1 VVRSSLGPRT
11 VSLADVS
18 EGADQ
23 SSPSSSPS
31 SNHSAVRGSVAPR
44 YCGWCGRQLPEAGT
58 VGRRR
63 RYCGRSCRQ
72 RAYEGRAATE
82 RSGLPENAVVRSDH
96 QIDTLQDRLVQL
108 RQSVEQVVSAF
119 DDGADPVELR
129 RMAVDL
135 LRVAKELEQLR

>member
-1 VVRSSLGPRT
+1 MVRSSLGPRT

-23 SSPSSSPS
+23 SSPSS
-31 SNHSAVRGSVAPR
+31 NHSAVRGGAPR

-82 RSGLPENAVVRSDH
+82 RDGLPENAVVRSDH
-96 QIDTLQDRLVQL
+96 QIGTLQHRLVQL
-108 RQSVEQVVSAF
+108 RQSAEQVVNAL

>member
-1 VVRSSLGPRT
+1 VVRSSLGPGT

-23 SSPSSSPS
+23 SSPSS
-31 SNHSAVRGSVAPR
+31 NHSVMRGGAAPR
-44 YCGWCGRQLPEAGT
+44 YCGWCGRQLPEVGT

-63 RYCGRSCRQ
+63 RYCSRSCRQ

-108 RQSVEQVVSAF
+108 RQSAEQVVSAL